1 MKPDSKED
9 TNHYMI
15 RSEHYMR
22 YRSFVVLTALSLALG
37 ACSQSPM
44 VGTSE
49 QPATPGLKSGEQV
62 YQNVCIACHSTGVAN
77 APKAGDGESWRELI
91 VEGQSVVTAHGWVG
105 LRGMPPRGG
114 QPDLTLEEF
123 ARAVAWMA
131 RSSGAT
137 WQDPDA
143 AMLAE
148 IRKEE
153 KKRIEELGNKSQ
165 LDDASY
171 KP

>member
-1 MKPDSKED
+1 
-9 TNHYMI
+9 MI
-15 RSEHYMR
+15 RSEHYMS

-37 ACSQSPM
+37 ACSQPPV
-44 VGTSE
+44 VGTFD
-49 QPATPGLKSGEQV
+49 QTATSALKSGEQV

-77 APKAGDGESWRELI
+77 APKSGDGERWRELI
-91 VEGQSVVTAHGWVG
+91 AEGQSVVTAHGWVG

-143 AMLAE
+143 ALMAE

-171 KP
+171 RP